1 MVSVTNM
8 SYDVDN
14 DQRRKVLKVETRLR
28 IRKVVA
34 YKSQN
39 IMTFFEFR
47 QNYRQELV
55 SWSQLFAGNS

>member
-47 QNYRQELV
+47 HNYRQEVV